1 MRLCSSGRKW
11 RETCAHTGSSA
22 AAATSPSAYVLICPV
37 CVPLGSIYQPP
48 LFFFLATPLWRGCYL
63 ATLSVFLIALFD
75 VFFLRTNAFNQ
86 RVVQDLISWRIC
98 HAIILITI
106 FPASVSSFRVCST
119 NSWSPKPATPNP
131 KSSIWRWRE
140 TTTDIWPKL
149 RPEIPETVRIIWCQF
164 GWDGALPSS
173 EDAAAA
179 AGSTMSS

>member
-48 LFFFLATPLWRGCYL
+48 LLSFFLLATPLRRGCYL

-106 FPASVSSFRVCST
+106 FPASLSRLLGSARQI
-119 NSWSPKPATPNP
+119 PDP
-131 KSSIWRWRE
+131 KSQQ
-140 TTTDIWPKL
+140 P
-149 RPEIPETVRIIWCQF
+149 RIQS
-164 GWDGALPSS
+164 LLS
-173 EDAAAA
+173 EDE
-179 AGSTMSS
+179 GRLLPIFGRSCDRRYQKR